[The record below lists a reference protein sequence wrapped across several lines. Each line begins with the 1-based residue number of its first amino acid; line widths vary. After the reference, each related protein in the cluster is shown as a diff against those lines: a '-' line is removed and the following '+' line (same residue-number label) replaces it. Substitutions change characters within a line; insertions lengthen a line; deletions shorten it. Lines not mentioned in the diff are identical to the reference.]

1 MYQEVKQ
8 TRIFLYPNN
17 EDPKAQ
23 MGRRERGIN
32 MVNRLILDYQRNW
45 LIMHNVSLKRL
56 DVLDLTTYEHIR
68 TLDYKK
74 EWNVEYIYK
83 AFDID
88 EDKHCLLISV
98 NYKWF
103 VWDYINNV
111 IIHEQPVN
119 SKKLIGIKYSPNKE
133 YICLTDDSKEEVWI
147 YKSKTFQLVGH
158 TDLNAS
164 YSHPVIWHP
173 KAPYVAYARME
184 QGGSDVYLGVIVH
197 EEDKVD
203 FLFDRT
209 KSIESNSYILSHV
222 QFSDSGNYIIVMDAG
237 LHVYTYPKLEQLF
250 SLDNKM
256 ETHESWTSPQYPE
269 RFWRIPS
276 VFIEHKGIEIYG
288 VIKRTILYFA
298 TLSDNNGLFFT
309 DLRKVTSGSNLKEDK
324 PIDEKSTQHLDFV
337 KKNNRIFY
345 TSNDLGEVYE
355 IDLGDEIEKAMQNL
369 D

>member
-56 DVLDLTTYEHIR
+56 DILDLTTYEHIR
-68 TLDYKK
+68 TLDYQK
-74 EWNVEYIYK
+74 EWGVEYIYK

-173 KAPYVAYARME
+173 KVPYVAYARME
-184 QGGSDVYLGVIVH
+184 QGGSDVYLGKVVKQKN
-197 EEDKVD
+197 KVD

-209 KSIESNSYILSHV
+209 KSIVSNSYILSHV
-222 QFSDSGNYIIVMDAG
+222 QFSDSGNYIVIADAG
-237 LHVYTYPKLEQLF
+237 LHIYTYPKLEQLF
-250 SLDNKM
+250 SLDNTTQAHK
-256 ETHESWTSPQYPE
+256 SWISSQYPE
-269 RFWRIPS
+269 VFWRVPT
-276 VFIEHKGIEIYG
+276 VFMEHEGIEIYG
-288 VIKRTILYFA
+288 SIKATVLVFA
-298 TLSDNNGLFFT
+298 TLPKNEPLFFT
-309 DLRKVTSGSNLKEDK
+309 DVIPTSNGGNSMEDK
-324 PIDEKSTQHLDFV
+324 VYHRILTQQLDFI

-355 IDLGDEIEKAMQNL
+355 IDLEDKIEKAMQNL